1 MEMVTR
7 IVTVL
12 GTVGV
17 IMGLFWGFSGVMD
30 YFQGR
35 KNRDKQ
41 KQDEGLE
48 SILYGGVLA
57 AISAGIAASIVAALN
72 AISF

>member
-1 MEMVTR
+1 MITK
-7 IVTVL
+7 IVTIL
-12 GTVGV
+12 GGVGV
-17 IMGLFWGFSGVMD
+17 VMGLFWGFSGVMD

-72 AISF
+72 ALSF